1 MYRIAIL
8 IPAGA
13 GDKEKQMYMLS
24 RAEEAVLL
32 AVLRLEGEAYGLSIR
47 RFIREAMGVQ
57 WSLAQIYNPLDR
69 LAQKGYVRK
78 YLGPPSPERGGR
90 HKVLY
95 RITPEGKDALAE
107 LRRIQVRLWQNAARS
122 GGSSSVN
129 PFWRRRS
136 PWRPPP
142 FSSSSLFR
150 PSDP

>member
-1 MYRIAIL
+1 MN
-8 IPAGA
+8 
-13 GDKEKQMYMLS
+13 MLS

-47 RFIREAMGVQ
+47 RFIGEAMGME

-78 YLGPPSPERGGR
+78 YLGSSTPERGGR

-107 LRRIQVRLWQNAARS
+107 LRRLQVRLWQSAA
-122 GGSSSVN
+122 GKAG
-129 PFWRRRS
+129 
-136 PWRPPP
+136 
-142 FSSSSLFR
+142 L
-150 PSDP
+150 